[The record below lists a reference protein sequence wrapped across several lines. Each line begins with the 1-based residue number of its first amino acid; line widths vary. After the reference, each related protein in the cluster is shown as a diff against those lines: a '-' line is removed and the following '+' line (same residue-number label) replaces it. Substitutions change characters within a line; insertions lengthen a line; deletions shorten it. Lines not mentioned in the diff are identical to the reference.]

1 MVEGKTGEE
10 NQQNVQKITLQG
22 VDGAKII
29 FVAKGNLGFR
39 ELGKPQLGRRYVCAQ
54 EVTITKPN
62 PKLGEP
68 DLILLEPRTGEI
80 DTPEGKINLGCGAQV
95 LCTKASKEGEERS
108 GPICCQMPMA
118 PQIPKPLP
126 SSD

>member
-1 MVEGKTGEE
+1 MVEIKTGEGSK
-10 NQQNVQKITLQG
+10 QDVQRIILQG
-22 VDGAKII
+22 VDGAKIT

-39 ELGKPQLGRRYVCAQ
+39 ELGKPQLGRRYACAQ
-54 EVTITKPN
+54 EFTITRPN

-68 DLILLEPRTGEI
+68 DLISLELRTGEI
-80 DTPEGKINLGCGAQV
+80 DTPEGKINLGCGTQV
-95 LCTKASKEGEERS
+95 LCTKASKEGEEHS